1 MESLLSAE
9 AKAIRAVFSVATE
22 SILGDGKS
30 TLFCTDRWIQGES
43 IKSIAP
49 ALFPAVPNC
58 CLGRMVAEAVISNRW
73 VRDLVGALTVQV
85 LLDYLRIWGIV
96 QEVHLDEG
104 VQDRLVWRW
113 TSDGNYSATS
123 AYRALFAGS
132 SRPLGA
138 KELWKVNALG
148 KVKHFLV
155 ALHKRCWT
163 AVRRHR
169 HGLQDSRILCPL

>member
-1 MESLLSAE
+1 ML
-9 AKAIRAVFSVATE
+9 
-22 SILGDGKS
+22 
-30 TLFCTDRWIQGES
+30 
-43 IKSIAP
+43 
-49 ALFPAVPNC
+49 
-58 CLGRMVAEAVISNRW
+58 
-73 VRDLVGALTVQV
+73 V